1 MPLVNISQLAIALVT
16 ILLIAVIFVHIIAPN
31 TECVKHNILFGKVLH
46 DVSADLTV
54 DNISWKSGVTSTMQF
69 FLSPSLSESGY
80 MLDGAMT
87 LGIAQ

>member
-1 MPLVNISQLAIALVT
+1 MPLVNIYQLSITLVAIV
-16 ILLIAVIFVHIIAPN
+16 LIAVVFVHITASDTKCI
-31 TECVKHNILFGKVLH
+31 KHDVSFGKVRH
-46 DVSADLTV
+46 DVSAELTV
-54 DNISWKSGVTSTMQF
+54 DNISWTSGVTSTMHF